1 MCGGLSIKEENK
13 WGGGESVKGRG
24 GACQKGVWTANK
36 RWGLC
41 KRGVVWR
48 GQGFHVGGG
57 LEKGWSWEHTRGGAY
72 TTGAESE
79 TLRPSPSC

>member
-48 GQGFHVGGG
+48 GQGFHMWGGD
-57 LEKGWSWEHTRGGAY
+57 
-72 TTGAESE
+72 
-79 TLRPSPSC
+79 